1 MKKLYHFLL
10 NKLPRPLLIKMSYVF
25 AKFAPILY
33 RGDKVECPACNHSFS
48 KFLAYGSDTVRRD
61 NVLCPSCLTLE
72 RHRLM
77 WLFLKNKTDF
87 FNAQKKVL
95 HIAPEQCF
103 YKKFRNQKNLDY
115 TTGDLV
121 SPLADIHF
129 DLHNIPLDDNSFNV
143 VICNH
148 VLEHVEDDAQCMREL
163 YRVMAPGGFGIFQVP
178 IDTTRD
184 VTFDDPTI
192 TSEADREKHYWQKD
206 HVRLYGN
213 DYGNKLAAAGF
224 KVTPTDYAKEI
235 GKELTDRYRIQPDEL
250 IYFCEKV

>member
-25 AKFAPILY
+25 AKFAPLLY
-33 RGDKVECPACNHSFS
+33 KGDQVECPTCNHHFS
-48 KFLAYGSDTVRRD
+48 KFLAYGTSVSRRD

-77 WLFLKNKTDF
+77 WLFLREKTDF
-87 FNAQKKVL
+87 FTEQKKVL

-103 YKKFRNQKNLDY
+103 YKRFRNQENLDY

-129 DLHNIPLDDNSFNV
+129 DLHNIPLDDNTYDV

-163 YRVMAPGGFGIFQVP
+163 HRVMKPGGFGIFQVP
-178 IDTTRD
+178 IDSSRKTTYE
-184 VTFDDPTI
+184 DPTI
-192 TSEADREKHYWQKD
+192 TSEEEREKHFWQKD
-206 HVRLYGN
+206 HVRLYGL
-213 DYGNKLAAAGF
+213 DYGSKLADAGF
-224 KVTPTDYAKEI
+224 KMTPVDYPKEI
-235 GKELTDRYRIQPDEL
+235 GKELTERYRLDPSEV
-250 IYFCEKV
+250 IYFCEKG